1 MFNRILK
8 KLDSISLT
16 TKIVILMLIA
26 IMDFVFLIF
35 SLYYANTLTNIID
48 MVLFCIAMFLFTM
61 ILSFDIYLSVKNLI
75 LNQQK
80 IIERKTRELKQI
92 NRQLEQKIKEEVE
105 KNRQKDR
112 IMFQHSRMIAMGEMI
127 SNIAHQWR
135 QPLNAISILIQGFA
149 IKNMQG
155 KLSDEYIEKQVAEGL
170 RIANELSSTL
180 DKFKN
185 FFETNHKLNYVNLKD
200 ILNETIKFLQ
210 NKDINIRINSP
221 DIKILCH
228 KDDFSQVLL
237 NLFNNSIDQFK
248 KIKEPYNKTIMITA
262 KQIEDKV
269 TITFIDNAGGIDAK
283 IIDRIFEPYFTTKH
297 KSQGTGIGLYM
308 SKQIIEKQMNGR
320 IWVENIKIKI
330 DGQIYTCAKF
340 EITLPYINQKI
351 NF

>member
-1 MFNRILK
+1 MFG
-8 KLDSISLT
+8 KLNNISLT

-26 IMDFVFLIF
+26 IIDFVFLIF
-35 SLYYANTLTNIID
+35 SLYYADNLTNIPDI
-48 MVLFCIAMFLFTM
+48 VLVCIAMFLFTM
-61 ILSFDIYLSVKNLI
+61 LLSLDIYNSVKNLI

-80 IIERKTRELKQI
+80 IINKKTEELKQI

-185 FFETNHKLNYVNLKD
+185 FFETNHKQSYTSLKN
-200 ILNETIKFLQ
+200 ILKETIDFLQ
-210 NKDINIRINSP
+210 NEDINIQINSP

-237 NLFNNSIDQFK
+237 NLFSNSIDQFK
-248 KIKEPYNKTIMITA
+248 KVKDPYNKTIIIKA

-269 TITFIDNAGGIDAK
+269 TITFIDNAGGIDEK

-320 IWVENIKIKI
+320 IWVENINLKI
-330 DGQIYTCAKF
+330 DKKTYKCAKF
-340 EITLPYINQKI
+340 EINLKNCFKLFIA
-351 NF
+351 FL